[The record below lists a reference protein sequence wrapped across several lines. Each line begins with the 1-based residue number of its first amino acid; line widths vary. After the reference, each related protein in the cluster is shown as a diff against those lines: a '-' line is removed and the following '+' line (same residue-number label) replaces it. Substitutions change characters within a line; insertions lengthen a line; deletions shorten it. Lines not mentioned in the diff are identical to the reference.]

1 MILHDHVI
9 KGSSDFVEGSS
20 SLNVTTLPGL
30 AVIRIVVVEIMFL
43 IYHMTS
49 GGHVFKRL
57 SNVVG

>member
-1 MILHDHVI
+1 MI